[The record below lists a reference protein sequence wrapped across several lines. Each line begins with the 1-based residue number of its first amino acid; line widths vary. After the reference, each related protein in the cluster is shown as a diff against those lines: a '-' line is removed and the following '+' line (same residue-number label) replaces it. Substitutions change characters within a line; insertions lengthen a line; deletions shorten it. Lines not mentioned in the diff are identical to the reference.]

1 MQNSQLFLEQL
12 LAITEGYSDF
22 DVPYYY
28 FNVSIAEI
36 SFNFLSSKKEEKK
49 TWAQVNDLKNV
60 NRKSISKKKSIAVFI
75 SSETSLLF
83 SLHVLNEL

>member
-28 FNVSIAEI
+28 FNVSIVEI

-60 NRKSISKKKSIAVFI
+60 NRKSISKKNRSQ
-75 SSETSLLF
+75 SL
-83 SLHVLNEL
+83 